1 VFDASVVR
9 GLAYYTGVVLEAF
22 DTAGALRA
30 ICGGGRY
37 DRLLESL
44 GGASLPAVGFGFG
57 DAVIHELLVEHGLVP
72 ELPRG
77 LDEVVY
83 GFGATERAA
92 AIGVAQRL
100 REAGASVDL
109 VLGQPKPKRVFAD
122 ADRAGAAR
130 VWLIG
135 PDEVGRGVS
144 RVKHLESG
152 EQVDVAFGQESR
164 HRRPAPTGA

>member
-1 VFDASVVR
+1 MFDASVVR
-9 GLAYYTGVVLEAF
+9 GLAYYTGVVFEAF

-44 GGASLPAVGFGFG
+44 GGPSLPAVGFG
-57 DAVIHELLVEHGLVP
+57 DAVIHELLLEHGLVP

-83 GFGATERAA
+83 GFGDTERTA

-100 REAGASVDL
+100 RESGASVDL

-135 PDEVGRGVS
+135 PDEAGRGVS
-144 RVKHLESG
+144 RVKHLASG
-152 EQVDVAFGQESR
+152 EQVDVAFGQESH
-164 HRRPAPTGA
+164 HRDQAPTDA